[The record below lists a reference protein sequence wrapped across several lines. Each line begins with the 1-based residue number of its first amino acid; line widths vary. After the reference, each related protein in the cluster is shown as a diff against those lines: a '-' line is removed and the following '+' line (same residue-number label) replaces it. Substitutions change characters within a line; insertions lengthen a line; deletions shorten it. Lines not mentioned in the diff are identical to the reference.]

1 MKFGIE
7 NNVISSYK
15 RLSYEA
21 WYAFAEFVDNSTQ
34 AYFDNKKVLDMVYQ
48 ATGKKLEIYITY
60 NRDADFIEIKD
71 NSIGMDEIGLDKALK
86 VGLPP
91 DNPTQR
97 SKYGLGMKTAACW
110 FGNNW
115 TIRTKKLNE
124 AKGYEVNIDVDSI
137 SKQEGEVE
145 IIPIEFDADLNEHFT
160 IITIKDLNRKFIGRT
175 ITKIKE
181 YLGSIYR
188 FDLEEGIEIYWNG
201 AKLFYKRFEDE
212 LYVNEKGEISKE
224 KFEFDINE
232 RVVKGWV
239 GVLGKGYG
247 SRKKAGFSIIQNK
260 RVIQGWPNG
269 YKPSSIFGE
278 QEDGSNDL
286 VNQRVVGELFLDGFS
301 VSHTKDKIVW
311 EDDEE
316 EQLDKKLGEICSD
329 ARSLALTLRFYQDEQ
344 KDKLKNYKEEAIAI
358 FLNELKS
365 IELKDFLH
373 NVQPLPEEIIKTSY
387 ENMAL
392 SIQNEAN
399 PLFET
404 QIAESIN
411 LVVYFNEVSDLEPYI
426 LYVPYYR
433 KDSFTIII
441 NNLHPVIQEL
451 QSTDSLVDFFRN
463 YIYDGVAEWKSF
475 KLTDSIQ
482 PFTVKFIKDGLLR
495 IPSEIKNNKIV

>member
-7 NNVISSYK
+7 NTVISSYK

-34 AYFDNKKVLDMVYQ
+34 AYFDNKNELDKYFN
-48 ATGKKLEIYITY
+48 ATGRKLEIYITY
-60 NRDADFIEIKD
+60 NRDEDFIEIKD
-71 NSIGMDEIGLDKALK
+71 NSIGMDEIGLDRALK

-110 FGNNW
+110 FGNKW
-115 TIRTKKLNE
+115 SIKTKKLGE
-124 AKGYEVNIDVDSI
+124 VKGYEVFIDVDSI
-137 SKQEGEVE
+137 SKQEGEVD
-145 IIPIEFDADLNEHFT
+145 IVPTEFDAPKEEHFT

-188 FDLEEGIEIYWNG
+188 FDLEEGIQIYWNG
-201 AKLFYKRFEDE
+201 SKLFYKRFEDE
-212 LYVNEKGEISKE
+212 LYVNEKGELAKE
-224 KFEFDINE
+224 KFDFVINDK
-232 RVVKGWV
+232 VVKGWV

-269 YKPSSIFGE
+269 FKPSSIFGE

-316 EQLDKKLGEICSD
+316 EQLDKKLGEICEN
-329 ARSLALTLRFYQDEQ
+329 ARNLALTLRFYQDEQ
-344 KDKLKNYKEEAIAI
+344 KDRIKNFKEEAIAI
-358 FLNELKS
+358 FLNELSSK
-365 IELKDFLH
+365 ELNEFLTT
-373 NVQPLPEEIIKTSY
+373 VDPLPEEILKTSF
-387 ENMAL
+387 ENIAYT
-392 SIQNEAN
+392 IQNEST
-399 PLFET
+399 PKFEK
-404 QIAESIN
+404 QIGNSIK
-411 LVVYFNEVSDLEPYI
+411 VIVYFNEVSELEPYV
-426 LYVPYYR
+426 LFVQ
-433 KDSFTIII
+433 SFQQDIVSVII
-441 NNLHPVIQEL
+441 NNLHPVIQDL

-463 YIYDGVAEWKSF
+463 YIYDGVAEWKSY

-482 PFTVKFIKDGLLR
+482 PNTVKFVKDGLLR
-495 IPSEIKNNKIV
+495 IQSEIRTNKTV